1 MNKSILFLAS
11 TSVLTTMLACSEE
24 KQEPLL
30 KPRVVILTDIG
41 RPDLEPDDTESLV
54 HLLCYADMLEIE
66 GIITSTGWNCDPYPT
81 ESAAYRDS
89 VVSAYGT
96 DVLNL
101 MKRSG
106 QDAFLPLEE
115 ENGRQHLGYWPSME
129 YLQGRCAMG
138 SQRAGIGVIGKST
151 LLITE
156 KYGSFVFLGSVI
168 TDLETETEKHE
179 IKSCIDCGRCIA
191 SCPGG
196 ALNKYGFDSEKC
208 ISALTQKKSL
218 TDEDE
223 IKIKENKAAWGC
235 DVCQKICPMNENKL
249 TTKIGYFIGS
259 YLENVSSETIGNMS
273 NEEFA
278 KYPFSW
284 RKKDVILRNLTLAEN
299 CGK

>member
-1 MNKSILFLAS
+1 MKKNGIELFGIVAFKDCEAANIRLYDECKSMNTVMIFAIPYKTDNTPSDTMNVSEYARVYDYHLYFGNLF
-11 TSVLTTMLACSEE
+11 TSLI
-24 KQEPLL
+24 K
-30 KPRVVILTDIG
+30 
-41 RPDLEPDDTESLV
+41 DLEAEFPS
-54 HLLCYADMLEIE
+54 HIFKGFADHSPINEKK
-66 GIITSTGWNCDPYPT
+66 
-81 ESAAYRDS
+81 AA
-89 VVSAYGT
+89 AT
-96 DVLNL
+96 
-101 MKRSG
+101 
-106 QDAFLPLEE
+106 
-115 ENGRQHLGYWPSME
+115 
-129 YLQGRCAMG
+129 
-138 SQRAGIGVIGKST
+138 AGIGVIGKST

-223 IKIKENKAAWGC
+223 IKIKANKAAWGC

-249 TTKIGYFIGS
+249 TTKIGYFIDS